1 VSRPKHLQRRW
12 RYLAVEIESWVD
24 AEIDS
29 RSFQQACW
37 ASVRS
42 LLGDA
47 ASASLDARVVR
58 FAFADGDGYA
68 IVRTPVDGV
77 ERTRAALTCLDS
89 VGGQVVALRVAGV
102 SGTIRACLDEQV
114 PERTTDVANTT
125 VDFDGEDREATRR
138 GDRVDV
144 RIGGSFVGATI
155 TETE

>member
-1 VSRPKHLQRRW
+1 
-12 RYLAVEIESWVD
+12 
-24 AEIDS
+24 
-29 RSFQQACW
+29 
-37 ASVRS
+37 
-42 LLGDA
+42 
-47 ASASLDARVVR
+47 VR